1 MALESAKPN
10 SGVVGAGGTLAYQ
23 WGEACDGWTIEQ
35 RYQLVIQYE
44 DERPSELGSS
54 FVTWESKDGLKYRF
68 NERKTRN
75 GQLDEEIKGDA
86 EIEADGKPGKAV
98 FDKPKEQTFDLP
110 RGTFFPTAHTLM
122 LIRQAEAGQNFVAKR
137 VFDGSSVDG
146 AVLVSAV
153 IGPTIA
159 AAKTPADAELKS
171 PLLQR
176 PSWDMRLA
184 FFPDSKK
191 EEEPD
196 YELGMRLLDNGVSS
210 EMSID
215 YGDYVIR
222 AKLKEIEALP
232 RPAC

>member
-1 MALESAKPN
+1 
-10 SGVVGAGGTLAYQ
+10 
-23 WGEACDGWTIEQ
+23 
-35 RYQLVIQYE
+35 
-44 DERPSELGSS
+44 
-54 FVTWESKDGLKYRF
+54 
-68 NERKTRN
+68 
-75 GQLDEEIKGDA
+75 
-86 EIEADGKPGKAV
+86 
-98 FDKPKEQTFDLP
+98 
-110 RGTFFPTAHTLM
+110 
-122 LIRQAEAGQNFVAKR
+122 
-137 VFDGSSVDG
+137 VDG

-159 AAKTPADAELKS
+159 AAKTLADAELKS